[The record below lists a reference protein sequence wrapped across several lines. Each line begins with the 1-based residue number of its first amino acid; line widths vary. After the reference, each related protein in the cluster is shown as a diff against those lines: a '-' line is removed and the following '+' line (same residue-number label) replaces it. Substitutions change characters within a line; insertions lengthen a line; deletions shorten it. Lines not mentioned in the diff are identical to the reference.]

1 MNRRDKFI
9 NALSGISCSMVIYF
23 YCAICCK
30 KNVYLKYTKFE
41 REYKAT
47 DCCGSLVCE
56 ECSDKEGR
64 QKCIVCSKNTKIV
77 IHEKN
82 RLHLGGLEWKRRY
95 LLYEKW
101 AEMWRR
107 MPFLASFTSRFHNG
121 SWIAVINLHEE
132 KGEERRKLLLE
143 QYAKFEKDFF
153 RWKVLFYTFRSIHC
167 LPFVRT
173 QQMLDFFDME
183 KCAIQHLLRRK
194 FILRRN
200 TIGFMKQL
208 SRVFSLDQNKTLV
221 RRYVFLMILKRILA
235 KKLRW

>member
-1 MNRRDKFI
+1 MSRKRIDFI
-9 NALSGISCSMVIYF
+9 NALSSISGSMSSYL
-23 YCAICCK
+23 YCAICCEK
-30 KNVYLKYTKFE
+30 KVELEYTKFV
-41 REYKAT
+41 RDYYALR
-47 DCCGSLVCE
+47 CCGSLVCA
-56 ECSDKEGR
+56 ECSEKEGL
-64 QKCIVCSKNTKIV
+64 QKCCVCSEMSKICCPDKNSF
-77 IHEKN
+77 
-82 RLHLGGLEWKRRY
+82 HLGKNWKDLY
-95 LLYEKW
+95 ALYEKW
-101 AEMWRR
+101 GEMLRR

-132 KGEERRKLLLE
+132 RGEERRKILLE

-183 KCAIQHLLRRK
+183 KCAIQHILRRK
-194 FILRRN
+194 FILRRF

-208 SRVFSLDQNKTLV
+208 SRVFSLDQDKTLV
-221 RRYVFLMILKRILA
+221 RRYIFLMILKRVLS